1 MRFTQKEVVKMEYK
15 PHNYQA
21 YCINR
26 IVNDPAV
33 GLFLRPG

>member
-1 MRFTQKEVVKMEYK
+1 MKYE

-21 YCINR
+21 YAIGR
-26 IVNDPAV
+26 IVSDNAI

>member
-1 MRFTQKEVVKMEYK
+1 MEYK
-15 PHNYQA
+15 PHAYQT
-21 YCINR
+21 YCVER